1 MLCSTAWDLAVF
13 LHVYFCFCL
22 IRRKS
27 GGNKTV
33 HAIATMSKWKTVP
46 LWHCGLCQF
55 PTILLTSLGQGNSGS
70 ITNIYPKFLIFNLP
84 LITNVRYFGYK

>member
-33 HAIATMSKWKTVP
+33 HAKVENCATMALWSVSVP
-46 LWHCGLCQF
+46 YH
-55 PTILLTSLGQGNSGS
+55 SS
-70 ITNIYPKFLIFNLP
+70 NIAGTRKFWQH
-84 LITNVRYFGYK
+84 YKYIPQIPYI